1 MLGSLKLS
9 WKCDCESNVAIK
21 KYVISWLLC
30 ALLKIDLILKVSLY
44 IAQCHIFWLRHHH
57 IWSPIWEKSYEF
69 LKNPK
74 YISTTGRP
82 RLTWL
87 LWQEKNH
94 LSQNHVMGISK
105 WNIVCLKKTSIT
117 WFYYVLKSC
126 YRNFFEPNW
135 NIMLWEIM

>member
-44 IAQCHIFWLRHHH
+44 IEQCHIFWLRHHH
-57 IWSPIWEKSYEF
+57 IWSPIWEKSYQF

-74 YISTTGRP
+74 YVYSIAYLKNPAKSVKNSWNHFFTNTNMQKRANFP
-82 RLTWL
+82 RHFFIFRNPNRVAS
-87 LWQEKNH
+87 EGAI
-94 LSQNHVMGISK
+94 GILKRFFSK
-105 WNIVCLKKTSIT
+105 R
-117 WFYYVLKSC
+117 WF
-126 YRNFFEPNW
+126 
-135 NIMLWEIM
+135 